1 MKRFWHIST
10 VVVAVLAALL
20 IANTVGV
27 AQDEGAAEP
36 IDIEKFMMQAQEFYE
51 QGDFKQAMVVAD
63 QMIQADQVFWPAIII
78 KGECLLKLENFQA
91 ASQVFARAINLNAN
105 AAAAYNGRGEAQL
118 ELGFHDLA
126 RTDFE
131 TAVELDRGSA
141 RILSNIGHMK
151 ANFFSDPEGALRD
164 LEDALEMNDADA
176 RAHRDMG
183 IAHAQLRE
191 FEEAVESLE
200 NAAEIE
206 PENYEN
212 YSTMASIFNLQEEY
226 DQAAEALTKAIEAYE
241 PKRRSEPDIFVQG
254 YLLRSQARME
264 LADSVRTDDQQRS
277 NEAYEQV
284 IDDAEVIIEEFGDR
298 YPEAGSA
305 YYLKGLA
312 ERMLGRFGEAIE
324 SLTESIQTIPPG
336 APSNYVSDSYLRRGI
351 CWHNQGYGDLARK
364 DFDRSITVNF
374 ESPLPHFWTGLTY
387 AAERDYRKAIEHYSK
402 AVAKREDYALAY
414 VNRGLAYYQLAD
426 YEKAVDNFNEA
437 ISHEPLEAEHY
448 FKRGMAHL
456 RLGQVEKAVT
466 SFADCLRK
474 DPDHEAARRNMSEAQ
489 QRLGNTNLA
498 PLYGE

>member
-1 MKRFWHIST
+1 MKRFWHLST
-10 VVVAVLAALL
+10 IVGAVLVALL
-20 IANTVGV
+20 IANTVSI
-27 AQDEGAAEP
+27 AQEEDLGQQVDLEQLMA
-36 IDIEKFMMQAQEFYE
+36 QAQELYE
-51 QGDFKQAMVVAD
+51 QGDYKQSMAIAD
-63 QMIQADQVFWPAIII
+63 QMIQADQVFWPAIIV

-91 ASQVFARAINLNAN
+91 ASQVFARAINIKAD

-131 TAVELDRGSA
+131 TAVELA
-141 RILSNIGHMK
+141 RNNPRYLSNIGHMK
-151 ANFFSDPEGALRD
+151 ANYFNDPEGALRD
-164 LEDALEMNDADA
+164 LEDALGMDDADA
-176 RAHRDMG
+176 RGHRDMG

-200 NAAEIE
+200 NAADLE

-212 YSTMASIFNLQEEY
+212 YSTMASIYNLQEEY
-226 DQAAEALTKAIEAYE
+226 EEAAVALTKAIDAYE

-254 YLLRSQARME
+254 YLLRSQARMQ
-264 LADSVRTDDQQRS
+264 LADSIRGEDEQRS

-284 IDDAEVIIEEFGDR
+284 IADAAVIIEEFDDR

-364 DFDRSITVNF
+364 DFDRAVTVNF

-387 AAERDYRKAIEHYSK
+387 AAEGDYRKAIEHYSK
-402 AVAKREDYALAY
+402 AIAKRDDYALAY
-414 VNRGLAYYQLAD
+414 VNRGLAYFQLAD

-448 FKRGMAHL
+448 FKRGMAHVK
-456 RLGQVEKAVT
+456 LGQYEKAVT

-474 DPDHEAARRNMSEAQ
+474 DPDHEAARRNMSDAQ

-498 PLYGE
+498 PLYEE